1 MEFTHPNLS
10 PVPQNS
16 LESPGDG
23 HPVTGMPDAGL
34 YLHIPFCGRKCGY
47 CDFYSVT
54 TLESRDEFVNGLLAE
69 INLISP
75 NFQQL
80 KFDTIFMGGGT
91 PSLLSSLQLARI
103 WDVLHKSFSI
113 SDKGEF
119 TIEANPG
126 TLDPAKVRNI
136 REIGFNRLSMGAQS
150 FNPEDL
156 KFLERIHTVKDI
168 YDNFEAA
175 RKAGFSNI
183 NLDLITA
190 FPGLTLKNFN
200 HTLQETVSLNPE
212 HISCYTLIFEP
223 GTSFFR
229 RMKKNELKPMDSE
242 QEAEFY
248 RMSMDYLDQ
257 KGYPAYEIS
266 NFSRENRYQCQ
277 HNLKYWDHQPYL
289 GLGPSAHSFVSPKR
303 WWNQK
308 SLTAYLKKVSAELAP
323 VDREE
328 ILNANTLEF
337 EYIFLHLRLRNGIN
351 LPDFQKRFNNNFQ
364 QKYNEAIQKLTDNEM
379 IVQGGQQIKLSTKG
393 WLLADEISTY
403 F

>member
-1 MEFTHPNLS
+1 MPN
-10 PVPQNS
+10 
-16 LESPGDG
+16 
-23 HPVTGMPDAGL
+23 AGL
-34 YLHIPFCGRKCGY
+34 YLHIPFCERKCGY

-54 TLESRDEFVNGLLAE
+54 TLESRDQFVNGLLAE

-75 NFQQL
+75 NFQHL

-91 PSLLSSLQLARI
+91 PSLLSGLQLARI
-103 WDVLHKSFSI
+103 WDALHKSFSL
-113 SDKGEF
+113 SEKGEF

-126 TLDPAKVRNI
+126 TLDLAKLRDI

-156 KFLERIHTVKDI
+156 KFLERIHSVKDI
-168 YDNFEAA
+168 YDNFEAV

-190 FPGLTLKNFN
+190 FPGLTIKNFY
-200 HTLQETVSLNPE
+200 HTLRETVSLNPE

-223 GTSFFR
+223 GTPFFR
-229 RMKKNELKPMDSE
+229 RMKKNVLKPMNNE

-248 RMSMDYLDQ
+248 RMSLDYLEQ
-257 KGYPAYEIS
+257 QGYPAYEIS
-266 NFSRENRYQCQ
+266 NFSREEQYQCQ
-277 HNLKYWDHQPYL
+277 HNLKYWDHQSYL

-308 SLTAYLKKVSAELAP
+308 SLAAYLKKVSTELAP
-323 VDREE
+323 VAREE
-328 ILNANTLEF
+328 TLSENNLEF
-337 EYIFLHLRLRNGIN
+337 EYIFLHLRLRNGIY
-351 LPDFQKRFNNNFQ
+351 LLDFQNRFNNNFQ
-364 QKYNEAIQKLTDNEM
+364 QKYNEAIQKLADNEM
-379 IVQGGQQIKLSTKG
+379 IVQCSQQIKLSAKG